1 MPGDALVPRVATDQ
15 IADMASKS
23 ARPDLP
29 KRSKSGTPVLGRSAA
44 TGLYVLRPVT
54 KGSSVAIRKTRT
66 TVKSLHS
73 KKK

>member
-1 MPGDALVPRVATDQ
+1 MPGDALAPRAGEDQ
-15 IADMASKS
+15 IAVMASKS
-23 ARPDLP
+23 ARPDSP

-44 TGLYVLRPVT
+44 TGLYVLKPVT
-54 KGSSVAIRKTRT
+54 KGSSVAIRKTRS